1 MIGQGNTKPATAE
14 ENEQAQ
20 KVMSNI
26 EDFVLDPEVQEALI
40 QKMSEG
46 EPAETIGKIAGQ
58 LIHMQVFVARGAEL
72 DISRDILLAVAAEVI
87 NLFIEVAMEAGI
99 VQIEDDKQLEKLQ
112 GDALIAAVDAYM
124 TLGDDKIDGEAA
136 AAFAEESIG
145 GQMDSPEAQ
154 QGMIDNMASP
164 MGMPP
169 EGPPPEGPPPE
180 GPPPEGLP
188 PEGPPQQGGMIGGMA

>member
-40 QKMSEG
+40 QKISEG
-46 EPAETIGKIAGQ
+46 EPAEAIGKIAGQ
-58 LIHMQVFVARGAEL
+58 LIHMQVFVARGAEV
-72 DISRDILLAVAAEVI
+72 DISRDILLAIAAEVI

-124 TLGDDKIDGEAA
+124 TLGDDKVDGEAA
-136 AAFAEESIG
+136 AAFAEESMG
-145 GQMDSPEAQ
+145 GEMDSPEAQ
-154 QGMIDNMASP
+154 EGMINNMASTEGP
-164 MGMPP
+164 PPEDMPP
-169 EGPPPEGPPPE
+169 EGPPPEGM
-180 GPPPEGLP
+180 
-188 PEGPPQQGGMIGGMA
+188 PQQGGLLGGMV

>member
-46 EPAETIGKIAGQ
+46 EPAEAIGKITGQ
-58 LIHMQVFVARGAEL
+58 LIHMQVFVARGAEV
-72 DISRDILLAVAAEVI
+72 DISRDILLAIAAEVI
-87 NLFIEVAMEAGI
+87 NLFIEVVMEAGI

-124 TLGDDKIDGEAA
+124 TLGDDKVDGEAA

-154 QGMIDNMASP
+154 QGMINNMASTE
-164 MGMPP
+164 GMPP

-180 GPPPEGLP
+180 GPP
-188 PEGPPQQGGMIGGMA
+188 QQGGMIGGMV

>member
-46 EPAETIGKIAGQ
+46 EPAEAIGKIAGQ

-154 QGMIDNMASP
+154 QGMIDNMAST
-164 MGMPP
+164 
-169 EGPPPEGPPPE
+169 EGPPPEDM
-180 GPPPEGLP
+180 PPEGLP

>member
-46 EPAETIGKIAGQ
+46 EPAEAIGKITGQ
-58 LIHMQVFVARGAEL
+58 LIHMQVFVARGAEV
-72 DISRDILLAVAAEVI
+72 DISRDILLAIAAEVI
-87 NLFIEVAMEAGI
+87 NLFIEVVMEAGI

-124 TLGDDKIDGEAA
+124 TLGDDKVDGEAA

-145 GQMDSPEAQ
+145 GQMDSPGAQ
-154 QGMIDNMASP
+154 QGMVDNMASP

-169 EGPPPEGPPPE
+169 EGPPPEGPP
-180 GPPPEGLP
+180 
-188 PEGPPQQGGMIGGMA
+188 QQGGMIGGMA

>member
-1 MIGQGNTKPATAE
+1 MIGQGHTKPATAE

-40 QKMSEG
+40 QKMSQG
-46 EPAETIGKIAGQ
+46 EPADALGSIAGQ
-58 LIHMQVFVARGAEL
+58 LIHMQVVVARGAEV

-87 NLFIEVAMEAGI
+87 NLLIEVGMEAGI
-99 VQIEDDKQLEKLQ
+99 VQMQDEKQLEKLQ

-124 TLGDDKIDGEAA
+124 NLGDDKVDGEAA
-136 AAFAEESIG
+136 AAFAEESMG
-145 GQMDSPEAQ
+145 GEMDSPEAQ
-154 QGMIDNMASP
+154 QGMINNMAST
-164 MGMPP
+164 

-180 GPPPEGLP
+180 GPPPEGM
-188 PEGPPQQGGMIGGMA
+188 PQQGGLIGGMV

>member
-1 MIGQGNTKPATAE
+1 MIGQGHTKPASAE
-14 ENEQAQ
+14 DNEQAQ
-20 KVMSNI
+20 LIMSNI

-46 EPAETIGKIAGQ
+46 EPAEAIGKIAGQ

-99 VQIEDDKQLEKLQ
+99 VQIEDDKQLEQLQ

-180 GPPPEGLP
+180 GPP
-188 PEGPPQQGGMIGGMA
+188 QQGGMIGGMA

>member
-1 MIGQGNTKPATAE
+1 MIGQGHTKPATAE

-20 KVMSNI
+20 SVMSNI
-26 EDFVLDPEVQEALI
+26 EEFVLDPEVQEALI

-46 EPAETIGKIAGQ
+46 EPSETIGKIAGQ
-58 LIHMQVFVARGAEL
+58 LIHMQVVVARGAEV

-87 NLFIEVAMEAGI
+87 NLLIEVGMEAGI
-99 VQIEDDKQLEKLQ
+99 VQVQSEKQLEQIQ

-145 GQMDSPEAQ
+145 GQMDSPQAQ

-164 MGMPP
+164 TGMPPGGPPPEGMPP
-169 EGPPPEGPPPE
+169 EGPPPEGPP
-180 GPPPEGLP
+180 
-188 PEGPPQQGGMIGGMA
+188 QQGGLIGGMV

>member
-1 MIGQGNTKPATAE
+1 MIGQGHTTPATAE

-26 EDFVLDPEVQEALI
+26 EQFVLDPEVQDALV

-46 EPAETIGKIAGQ
+46 EPADTIGSITGQ
-58 LIHMQVFVARGAEL
+58 LIHMQVVVARGAEV

-87 NLFIEVAMEAGI
+87 NLLIEVGMEAGI
-99 VQIEDDKQLEKLQ
+99 IQIQDEKQLEKLQ

-124 TLGDDKIDGEAA
+124 NLGDDKVDGEAA

-145 GQMDSPEAQ
+145 GQMDSPQAQ
-154 QGMIDNMASP
+154 QGMVDNMASP
-164 MGMPP
+164 TGMPP
-169 EGPPPEGPPPE
+169 GGPPPEGPPPE
-180 GPPPEGLP
+180 GPP
-188 PEGPPQQGGMIGGMA
+188 QQGGLIGGMG

>member
-46 EPAETIGKIAGQ
+46 EPAEAIGKIAGQ

-169 EGPPPEGPPPE
+169 EGPPPEGLPPE
-180 GPPPEGLP
+180 GPP
-188 PEGPPQQGGMIGGMA
+188 PEGPPQQGGMIGGIV